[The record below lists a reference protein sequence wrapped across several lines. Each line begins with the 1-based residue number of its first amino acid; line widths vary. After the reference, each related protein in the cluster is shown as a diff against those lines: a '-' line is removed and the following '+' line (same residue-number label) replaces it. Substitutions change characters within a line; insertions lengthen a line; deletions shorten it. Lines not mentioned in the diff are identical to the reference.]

1 MKNKGIIIFLLILA
15 VVIVAVIAGD
25 YISDRP
31 DKSKPNPFA
40 YDVDEFKTVDPELI
54 HYKETKNFKIGF
66 DEPAAITVQNEKI
79 YVAGDTRLK
88 IIDLSGNLLAEFAL
102 SGKPQAVEVLGEKIF
117 VATENRVLLYDGA
130 GNVLNEWEPLGE
142 NSLITAIAAIQGNV
156 FVADAG
162 NRRVIRFSEE
172 GEILGE
178 FDGKAGDGE
187 LHGFI
192 IPSPCFDLDIN
203 DVEELWVVNPGLH
216 SLENYTFEGHF
227 RAHWKNTSM
236 RPEGFSGCCNPS
248 HFTFLNDGRFV
259 TSEKGLV
266 RIKTYKRS
274 GEFEGV
280 VAEPA
285 KFVDEGR
292 APDVAADSLNNIYA
306 LDFDKKMIRV
316 FEPKISTRLQPGD

>member
-15 VVIVAVIAGD
+15 VVIVAVIVGD
-25 YISDRP
+25 YVSDRP
-31 DKSKPNPFA
+31 NRSKPNPFA
-40 YDVDEFKTVDPELI
+40 YDVNEFKTVDPDLI
-54 HYKETKNFKIGF
+54 HYKESKNFRIGF
-66 DEPAAITVQNEKI
+66 EEPAAITIQNEKI
-79 YVAGDTRLK
+79 YVTGDNRLK
-88 IIDLSGNLLAEFAL
+88 IIGLSGNLLSEFPL
-102 SGKPQAVEVLGEKIF
+102 SGNPQTVEVLGEKIF
-117 VATENRVLLYDGA
+117 VAIENRVLVYNEDG
-130 GNVLNEWEPLGE
+130 NILNEWQSLDE
-142 NSLITAIAAIQGNV
+142 NSLITAIAAAGTNV

-162 NRRVIRFSEE
+162 MRRVIRFSEE

-178 FDGKAGDGE
+178 FDGKAEEGV

-216 SLENYTFEGHF
+216 ALENYTFGGNL

-248 HFTFLNDGRFV
+248 HFTFLDDGRFV

-280 VAEPA
+280 VAAPN
-285 KFVDEGR
+285 KFVDQGR
-292 APDVAADSLNNIYA
+292 APDVAADSQNNIYA

-316 FEPKISTRLQPGD
+316 FEPKENTGL

>member
-25 YISDRP
+25 YVSDRP

-40 YDVDEFKTVDPELI
+40 YDVEEFKTVDPELI
-54 HYKETKNFKIGF
+54 HYRESKNLRIGF
-66 DEPAAITVQNEKI
+66 DEPAAIAIYDDEI
-79 YVAGDTRLK
+79 YVAGDNSVK
-88 IIDLSGNLLAEFAL
+88 IIDLSGSLLNDL
-102 SGKPQAVEVLGEKIF
+102 SLPGKPQTVETFHQTIY
-117 VATENRVLLYDGA
+117 VAIDNQIMVYDKE
-130 GNVLNEWEPLGE
+130 GNLQNVWEPLGE
-142 NSLITAIAAIQGNV
+142 NSLITAIAAAHGNV

-162 NRRVIRFSEE
+162 NRRVVRFSEE
-172 GEILGE
+172 GELLGE
-178 FDGKAGDGE
+178 FDGKAEEGE

-192 IPSPCFDLDIN
+192 IPSPCFDLDVN
-203 DVEELWVVNPGLH
+203 DENELWVVNPGLH
-216 SLENYTFEGHF
+216 ALENYTAEGNL
-227 RAHWKNTSM
+227 RAHWQNTGM

-248 HFTFLNDGRFV
+248 HFTFLDDGRFV

-285 KFVDEGR
+285 KFADEGR
-292 APDVAADSLNNIYA
+292 APDVAADSQNNIYA
-306 LDFDKKMIRV
+306 LDFDRKIIRV
-316 FEPKISTRLQPGD
+316 FEPKISTGL